1 MNVVQ
6 KERLCRCESR
16 ANSPRCSVLG
26 SAEISE
32 TFGFERTAL
41 YEELRSKRF
50 WAALDVFYAE
60 PLPVNDPI
68 RSFENVLLSPHMGY
82 VTDEVYETFFNQVT
96 DNVLAW
102 KLGAAYRDA
111 LKI

>member
-1 MNVVQ
+1 MIKNGACLVNT
-6 KERLCRCESR
+6 SR
-16 ANSPRCSVLG
+16 A
-26 SAEISE
+26 EII
-32 TFGFERTAL
+32 ERTAL

-82 VTDEVYETFFNQVT
+82 VTDEV
-96 DNVLAW
+96 
-102 KLGAAYRDA
+102 
-111 LKI
+111 